1 MPTNY
6 KDAKEATLKSPNIA
20 EGCLFGVV
28 ASYMYTALPKIGT
41 RFFYQFLVILV
52 FFYQSTHT

>member
-28 ASYMYTALPKIGT
+28 TNFT
-41 RFFYQFLVILV
+41 RFIDATWHFSRNKFGK
-52 FFYQSTHT
+52 

>member
-28 ASYMYTALPKIGT
+28 ASYMYTGLPKIGT
-41 RFFYQFLVILV
+41 RFFTNF
-52 FFYQSTHT
+52 